1 MGGAIED
8 AWDSVTGWAEDTF
21 NWKNYE
27 RDPVGAITGAVV
39 GAPLGPLGMAAG
51 AAVGRSVGHEV
62 KNWWGDIGGAKA
74 WENLGDSIT
83 GMFDSGS
90 YDLSSSG
97 ASSAAGAGGGA
108 CAKAPDETGVPA
120 VARSI
125 SADAENAVAAQGT
138 ARKRARGI
146 MQTYTR
152 YDSSGETGGKSKLG
166 E

>member
-1 MGGAIED
+1 MGDAIED

-21 NWKNYE
+21 NVKNWE
-27 RDPVGAITGAVV
+27 RDPLGTAVDALAGPVTKSARHAISRGWA
-39 GAPLGPLGMAAG
+39 
-51 AAVGRSVGHEV
+51 
-62 KNWWGDIGGAKA
+62 DIGGAKA

-83 GMFDSGS
+83 GMLDSGS

-97 ASSAAGAGGGA
+97 ASSAAGAG
-108 CAKAPDETGVPA
+108 AKQAEAPDETGVPA

-125 SADAENAVAAQGT
+125 SSDAENAVAAQGT